1 MNVFVLLTMFLLVLA
16 ALIYALVLAT
26 SAMRKAW
33 KIRHEKGFWK
43 AYHEICDDVRKEHA
57 AKAKTDKERRK
68 VELAKKLEKHTPPRQ
83 PDLRSS
89 FERWDEEDDEYDLDT
104 GEVYGFEPK
113 KYSSLNDWKSDLS
126 GMWSGS
132 IEVEFTYKAYGKPKE
147 RRKVNIRR
155 VSEIGSGRIYLHGF
169 CYLRQEERTF
179 NIDSIMTKIYCKG
192 KYYSVHT
199 FLREQLGI
207 AV

>member
-1 MNVFVLLTMFLLVLA
+1 MKVYLLLAVFLLLLA
-16 ALIYALVLAT
+16 GFIYALTLAIT
-26 SAMRKAW
+26 AMRKAW
-33 KIRHEKGFWK
+33 KVRHEKGFWK
-43 AYHEICDDVRKEHA
+43 AYNEICENNRKEII
-57 AKAKTDKERRK
+57 AKAKADKERRK
-68 VELAKKLEKHTPPRQ
+68 AELAKKLEKRTPPPK

-89 FERWDEEDDEYDLDT
+89 FTRWDEKEDEYDLDT

-113 KYSSLNDWKSDLS
+113 KYSSLKDWKSDLS

-155 VSEIGSGRIYLHGF
+155 VSGIGSGRIYLHGF